1 MSWKA
6 TDTEQ
11 SVLLDSN
18 TFT

>member
-1 MSWKA
+1 MIWKA

-11 SVLLDSN
+11 SVLLYNN